1 LIIPIAAL
9 CFVLASDII
18 TLLYS
23 DRYGSASIYFR
34 IYLIAL
40 LVRVGSY
47 GILFQALNRTKY
59 ILYNAIFTLALNLGL
74 NLILV
79 NTPLK
84 MKGPAI
90 ATVIVTYASMAL
102 YLFWIKSKLKFQL
115 SKMIPWM
122 QIART
127 LASALLA
134 GVISYL
140 SILLVESI
148 WLNLIIGGSTFIV
161 SYLTSAYL
169 LGAILPYDI
178 ASMKTYI
185 QGLVQRTR

>member
-1 LIIPIAAL
+1 
-9 CFVLASDII
+9 
-18 TLLYS
+18 
-23 DRYGSASIYFR
+23 
-34 IYLIAL
+34 
-40 LVRVGSY
+40 
-47 GILFQALNRTKY
+47 
-59 ILYNAIFTLALNLGL
+59 
-74 NLILV
+74 
-79 NTPLK
+79 